1 MTHFCIES
9 NLYVPTQWII
19 SFDCSLKTSNA
30 KKRIHNI
37 FLPLAPV
44 PSKYGCECPSVPA
57 RARLYAGHSVRYPPH
72 DLPTHVC
79 AHSCS
84 RWQWSHISP
93 AHTQHSAAHPR
104 LPGRPWSLVTRWDHT
119 ADCRRQVTISILTQ
133 PSHHLTSSSEER
145 VELGHDGSGA
155 WRHDGMMT
163 RFSLTS
169 CRMSPCVPC
178 SMSLQANIL
187 PDETWNELDMTCCLP
202 NTIAGLGACNFCS
215 IKCIEIK
222 QAILQWSVIPNLTI
236 ISQSNLAP

>member
-57 RARLYAGHSVRYPPH
+57 RARLHAGHSVRYPPH

-93 AHTQHSAAHPR
+93 GHTQHSAAHPR

-119 ADCRRQVTISILTQ
+119 ADCRLQATGHHQHPHPAQSPPDIILWG
-133 PSHHLTSSSEER
+133 EGGAGA
-145 VELGHDGSGA
+145 VGHDG
-155 WRHDGMMT
+155 WWHDDKV
-163 RFSLTS
+163 FLD
-169 CRMSPCVPC
+169 
-178 SMSLQANIL
+178 IL
-187 PDETWNELDMTCCLP
+187 
-202 NTIAGLGACNFCS
+202 
-215 IKCIEIK
+215 
-222 QAILQWSVIPNLTI
+222 
-236 ISQSNLAP
+236 

>member
-1 MTHFCIES
+1 MTHFCIQS

-133 PSHHLTSSSEER
+133 PSHKLWADIILCE
-145 VELGHDGSGA
+145 GGGGA
-155 WRHDGMMT
+155 VGHDGMMT

-187 PDETWNELDMTCCLP
+187 LDWWDLEWIRYDMLS
-202 NTIAGLGACNFCS
+202 GACNFCS
-215 IKCIEIK
+215 IKSIEIK

>member
-57 RARLYAGHSVRYPPH
+57 RARLYADHIVRYPPH

-119 ADCRRQVTISILTQ
+119 ADCRLQVNISILTQ

-145 VELGHDGSGA
+145 VELGHDGMMA
-155 WRHDGMMT
+155 WWQGFPWHPVECRLVSHARCHCKQIYCLMRLGM
-163 RFSLTS
+163 
-169 CRMSPCVPC
+169 
-178 SMSLQANIL
+178 N
-187 PDETWNELDMTCCLP
+187 
-202 NTIAGLGACNFCS
+202 
-215 IKCIEIK
+215 
-222 QAILQWSVIPNLTI
+222 
-236 ISQSNLAP
+236 